1 MEIMIPGAAVSRRRC
16 LASLFMVTLQGF
28 LPAADACTVYG
39 SAHGGKCCVPDLRE
53 SQEFG

>member
-28 LPAADACTVYG
+28 LPAADACAVYG